1 MRQNLNIHGTA
12 IVLGGA
18 GLLLRGPSGSGK
30 SLLALS
36 LLDRWAARGLDAV
49 LVSDDRVDLSAGPE
63 GLTMGAPAP
72 IAGLIELR
80 GRGILSR
87 PHRSPVPLH
96 LLIDLVPE
104 LVRMPES
111 HAFTAELLGHSVPRA
126 PVPQAGLI
134 GLEHQML
141 LVSEALAALD
151 PPAGRS

>member
-1 MRQNLNIHGTA
+1 MPQNLNIHGTA

-36 LLDRWAARGLDAV
+36 LLDRWAARGLDAA
-49 LVSDDRVDLSAGPE
+49 LVADDRVDLSAGPE
-63 GLTMGAPAP
+63 GLTMGAPAA

-80 GRGILSR
+80 GRGIINR
-87 PHRSPVPLH
+87 PYRSDVPLH
-96 LLIDLVPE
+96 LLVDLVPE

-111 HAFTAELLGHSVPRA
+111 AAFTAELLGLVLPRA

-134 GLEHQML
+134 GLDHQML
-141 LVSEALAALD
+141 LVSGALAALD
-151 PPAGRS
+151 PPAGRP

>member
-1 MRQNLNIHGTA
+1 MSQNLNLHGTA

-18 GLLLRGPSGSGK
+18 GLLLRGPSGAGK
-30 SLLALS
+30 SLLALA
-36 LLDRWAARGLDAV
+36 LLDRWAARGLDAS
-49 LVSDDRVDLSAGPE
+49 LVADDRVDLTAGPE
-63 GLTMGAPAP
+63 GLMMSAPAP

-80 GRGILSR
+80 GRGIITR
-87 PHRSPVPLH
+87 PYRSPVPLH

-111 HAFTAELLGHSVPRA
+111 HAFTSELLGVSLPRA
-126 PVPQAGLI
+126 PLPEARLA

-151 PPAGRS
+151 PPAGLP

>member
-1 MRQNLNIHGTA
+1 MPENRNIHGTA

-36 LLDRWAARGLDAV
+36 LLDRWAARGLDAA
-49 LVSDDRVDLSAGPE
+49 LVADDRVDLLAGPE

-80 GRGILSR
+80 GRGIISR
-87 PHRSPVPLH
+87 PYRSPVPLH
-96 LLIDLVPE
+96 LLIDLVPD
-104 LVRMPES
+104 LARMPES
-111 HAFTAELLGHSVPRA
+111 DAFTAALLGLVLPRA
-126 PVPQAGLI
+126 PVPQTGLI
-134 GLEHQML
+134 GLDHQML

-151 PPAGRS
+151 PPAGQP

>member
-1 MRQNLNIHGTA
+1 MSKSLNIHGTA

-18 GLLLRGPSGSGK
+18 GVLLRGPSGSGK
-30 SLLALS
+30 SLLALA
-36 LLDRWAARGLDAV
+36 LLDRWAARGLDAA
-49 LVSDDRVDLSAGPE
+49 LVADDRVDLLAGAE
-63 GLTMGAPAP
+63 GLTMAAPAP

-87 PHRSPVPLH
+87 PHRSPAPLH

-111 HAFTAELLGHSVPRA
+111 HAFTDELLGLAVARA
-126 PVPQAGLI
+126 PVPQAGQI

-141 LVSEALAALD
+141 LVSEAIAALD
-151 PPAGRS
+151 PLPGQP

>member
-12 IVLGGA
+12 VVLGGA

-30 SLLALS
+30 SLLALA
-36 LLDRWAARGLDAV
+36 LLDRWAARGLDAA
-49 LVSDDRVDLSAGPE
+49 LVSDDRVELSVGPE
-63 GLTMGAPAP
+63 GLTMAAPAT

-80 GRGILSR
+80 GRGILTRS
-87 PHRSPVPLH
+87 HRSPVPLH

-134 GLEHQML
+134 GLDHQML

-151 PPAGRS
+151 PLVGRP